1 MKWQRSERDPEMR
14 INCCRMGEN
23 LRLKAAQRIIR
34 LESFV
39 VDAQV
44 AKLEKDTS
52 KVTKPSEFT

>member
-1 MKWQRSERDPEMR
+1 
-14 INCCRMGEN
+14 MGEN

-44 AKLEKDTS
+44 AKLEKES
-52 KVTKPSEFT
+52 NKVNQKLN